1 MAPSPSVI
9 ASASLDRYFRLHS
22 TVPLPSEIGHNS
34 EDKGQVLDKVYTK
47 SIPTVIIWDG
57 DTAAVSRADA
67 SAGNEDDAV
76 WDAMEN
82 VDERNE
88 DSDNEFNNQRRRKV
102 SRK

>member
-1 MAPSPSVI
+1 M
-9 ASASLDRYFRLHS
+9 
-22 TVPLPSEIGHNS
+22 EI
-34 EDKGQVLDKVYTK
+34 
-47 SIPTVIIWDG
+47 
-57 DTAAVSRADA
+57 TAAVSRADA